1 MVALPLVLLVLAL
14 VLGVPIAVALAGAG
28 MFGIYV
34 VTGDFSKVM
43 GIISLAPF
51 STVADYALTTI
62 PMFILM
68 AFFSASSGLA
78 RDLYTAA
85 SNWCSHIKGGLAI
98 ATVFACGI
106 FGAMS
111 GASTAAASVMSKIAM
126 PEMRR
131 HGYSDELAAGAI
143 GIGATLDILIP
154 PSIAMVIYGVA
165 TQTSIGKLLIAG
177 VVPGLIA
184 GVLLAA
190 MIYLWVVV
198 SPKHAPST
206 FRVSREERW
215 ASLVR
220 IWPSLLLIFLVLVL
234 LYTGIATPTE
244 VGALGALLA
253 GIIGAVFGRLTL
265 ADALDAVKSTIRTSA
280 MIFLILIG
288 ATIFG
293 YYMAL
298 SRIPQDMVSAVTAMD
313 LNRWVVI
320 IGIVVAYFI
329 ISMFMDEIPAA
340 AAHAATHLS
349 PDHVARLRS
358 DLVRRHVDDDGGDG
372 AGIPAGRPH
381 RVHCE
386 RDGRRRSDEG
396 LQRHQHSHDLDGD
409 HHRAADD
416 LSADRALAA
425 GNDALVSRFRGSHH
439 CAAHSFAN
447 FGIKGTLAIYDSSAV
462 FGFEVPKQTRG
473 YNDRNFKSTALDW
486 PTGIDRPGR
495 RIHGGSP

>member
-1 MVALPLVLLVLAL
+1 MVALPLLVLVFAL
-14 VLGVPIAVALAGAG
+14 VFGVPIAVALAGSG
-28 MFGIYV
+28 MLGIYL
-34 VTGDFSKVM
+34 VTGDVSKVM
-43 GIISLAPF
+43 GILSLAPF

-154 PSIAMVIYGVA
+154 PSIALVIYGIA
-165 TQTSIGKLLIAG
+165 TQTSIGKLLIG
-177 VVPGLIA
+177 VVPGIIA
-184 GVLLAA
+184 GILLAL
-190 MIYLWVVV
+190 MIYLWVVI

-206 FRVSREERW
+206 YRVGAKERW

-220 IWPSLLLIFLVLVL
+220 IWPSLLLILLVLVL

-253 GIIGAVFGRLTL
+253 GVIGAVFGRLTWD
-265 ADALDAVKSTIRTSA
+265 DAIDAVRSTIRTSA
-280 MIFLILIG
+280 MIFLILLG

-298 SRIPQDMVSAVTAMD
+298 SRIPQDVVAAVTAMN

-320 IGIVVAYFI
+320 LGIVVVYFV
-329 ISMFMDEIPAA
+329 ISMFMDEIPLLLL
-340 AAHAATHLS
+340 T
-349 PDHVARLRS
+349 
-358 DLVRRHVDDDGGDG
+358 
-372 AGIPAGRPH
+372 
-381 RVHCE
+381 
-386 RDGRRRSDEG
+386 
-396 LQRHQHSHDLDGD
+396 LQLTFP
-409 HHRAADD
+409 
-416 LSADRALAA
+416 LITAL
-425 GNDALVSRFRGSHH
+425 GFDPIW
-439 CAAHSFAN
+439 
-447 FGIKGTLAIYDSSAV
+447 FGIMSMMMVAMGLVFPPVGLIAFIVSATAGVDLMKVYKGTSVLMLSIVATTVLLMI
-462 FGFEVPKQTRG
+462 FPQI
-473 YNDRNFKSTALDW
+473 ALW
-486 PTGIDRPGR
+486 LPATMR
-495 RIHGGSP
+495 